1 MLKLSVV
8 LSQCKVLAERPLIAQ
23 VAQAVETSMSGATD
37 QNPPPIC
44 SQLSQRP
51 RNETPLPK
59 NSQRCKGGF
68 DSGWSAHWALRLLGF
83 PSPEEVQVAAL
94 TGMRFYRLYGADGNC
109 MALPASCDISAHLQV
124 GKVNNG

>member
-8 LSQCKVLAERPLIAQ
+8 LFQCKVLAERPLIAQ

-59 NSQRCKGGF
+59 NSQRCK
-68 DSGWSAHWALRLLGF
+68 ALKVGLTQAG
-83 PSPEEVQVAAL
+83 QL
-94 TGMRFYRLYGADGNC
+94 TGHSGC
-109 MALPASCDISAHLQV
+109 
-124 GKVNNG
+124 